1 MNDCWIFK
9 QLHRPKHIITWFNL
23 DVSLTAFKINTK
35 LSFMSSRSSGCLK
48 NILQPTNGQYENQSD
63 FYFCL
68 LGNIKCGLS
77 RLLRMVVSGKWWEK
91 TLKLDFK
98 LIDSA
103 VFSYKI
109 ATNINKL
116 WDEYIQNINEWWQKR
131 YRFSRIS
138 EHQPKLLSTRWK
150 LLPRDKTRNESN
162 TYPNTIWS
170 RWSIDG
176 LTFPT
181 VMSKPSIECTLKENK
196 IIKLNN
202 VKMHIDNYKLCV
214 DEAYLIENVRAD
226 NHLDQIVSYQNILQF
241 VWFSVGHVPWSPW
254 QYEI

>member
-35 LSFMSSRSSGCLK
+35 LSYMSSRSSGCLK

-103 VFSYKI
+103 VFSHKI

-138 EHQPKLLSTRWK
+138 EHQPKCYQRVENYCQETKGETNQTHTRI
-150 LLPRDKTRNESN
+150 PSGPGEV
-162 TYPNTIWS
+162 
-170 RWSIDG
+170 
-176 LTFPT
+176 LTGWHFQ
-181 VMSKPSIECTLKENK
+181 L
-196 IIKLNN
+196 
-202 VKMHIDNYKLCV
+202 
-214 DEAYLIENVRAD
+214 
-226 NHLDQIVSYQNILQF
+226 
-241 VWFSVGHVPWSPW
+241 
-254 QYEI
+254 